1 MRKIKESLTKQF
13 LIIVAVIVAISQI
26 GIISVIA
33 DVSEPNNNVL
43 ITSEKTNAGIDE
55 VFKVT
60 VKGDEGELT
69 DFKISY
75 PKALTLVSEKN
86 INKKQ
91 TEYQFKASTEGE
103 FTVNGLLK
111 DKELEGVTIKV
122 KNEKEAEKA
131 KEVDTTPKVSLNKS
145 DVIEEEPID
154 KGTKNA
160 TLEYDVNLSAQKD
173 VDFSSGEN
181 YLGFSYKVTINSTAN
196 PTTVLKG
203 VNLTLSIP
211 KGYKLDVDAM
221 VIGPDDIVKEYSV
234 NSDGTVNIILNDIAK
249 TLAEFTI
256 AIVPITEVSN
266 SGNIHD
272 RYDGEILQ
280 GTIVGSETV
289 SGKIPHSE
297 QNTTLHGT
305 TNYVVNKTATTSPG
319 STNRLVT
326 YTFNI
331 NRIGSQKE
339 ITLQNLKLEDNIPA
353 GAIIKSSKNAG
364 GKWTITG
371 DQGTG
376 WKATWE
382 RDKRFY
388 GAGNPLSAQ
397 DTTLPNLVVEYP
409 EDKFPDNEKPPKN
422 NVTMTAHDN
431 NPNET
436 ILEGKPGEAQGP
448 PLSSG
453 EDDST
458 GISKEILT
466 GTWLS
471 GSTYSSY
478 VINGNFM
485 ADGNSDKRIK
495 NMTIEDN
502 KDLFGNDVFWEHFL
516 ISNMKIE
523 LNDQVVTDSTDVKVT
538 YKTNK
543 NSWKS
548 ASSAKAKTSL
558 SIGFHIKGSINYNK
572 SDGTDL
578 SIDLEPGEIITGW
591 KISIDNEKNEIDS
604 EQVKVT
610 VNGTASIINIF
621 DKTHDLNV
629 KSIHNTASQNVE
641 FDDGSKTD
649 EKTDKATVNLKP
661 NLNLNTVV
669 SIPSSLTVGKNNNF
683 TVYASNVTTEED
695 VDGVVMKVV
704 LPAGISLDTSVGVT
718 AASEKLGAPYENID
732 VPQPG
737 KDINIYTEML
747 SANDDYKSSRQ
758 VVVFKFKKEFATL
771 LTADNASDRN
781 IVDSGFKY
789 NIPVKVTQ
797 VAYDAFL

>member
-1 MRKIKESLTKQF
+1 M
-13 LIIVAVIVAISQI
+13 AVIVAISQI

-272 RYDGEILQ
+272 RYDGEIL
-280 GTIVGSETV
+280 
-289 SGKIPHSE
+289 
-297 QNTTLHGT
+297 
-305 TNYVVNKTATTSPG
+305 
-319 STNRLVT
+319 
-326 YTFNI
+326 
-331 NRIGSQKE
+331 
-339 ITLQNLKLEDNIPA
+339 
-353 GAIIKSSKNAG
+353 
-364 GKWTITG
+364 
-371 DQGTG
+371 
-376 WKATWE
+376 
-382 RDKRFY
+382 KR
-388 GAGNPLSAQ
+388 
-397 DTTLPNLVVEYP
+397 
-409 EDKFPDNEKPPKN
+409 N
-422 NVTMTAHDN
+422 NCR
-431 NPNET
+431 
-436 ILEGKPGEAQGP
+436 
-448 PLSSG
+448 
-453 EDDST
+453 
-458 GISKEILT
+458 
-466 GTWLS
+466 
-471 GSTYSSY
+471 
-478 VINGNFM
+478 F
-485 ADGNSDKRIK
+485 
-495 NMTIEDN
+495 
-502 KDLFGNDVFWEHFL
+502 
-516 ISNMKIE
+516 
-523 LNDQVVTDSTDVKVT
+523 
-538 YKTNK
+538 
-543 NSWKS
+543 
-548 ASSAKAKTSL
+548 
-558 SIGFHIKGSINYNK
+558 
-572 SDGTDL
+572 
-578 SIDLEPGEIITGW
+578 
-591 KISIDNEKNEIDS
+591 
-604 EQVKVT
+604 
-610 VNGTASIINIF
+610 
-621 DKTHDLNV
+621 
-629 KSIHNTASQNVE
+629 
-641 FDDGSKTD
+641 
-649 EKTDKATVNLKP
+649 
-661 NLNLNTVV
+661 
-669 SIPSSLTVGKNNNF
+669 
-683 TVYASNVTTEED
+683 
-695 VDGVVMKVV
+695 
-704 LPAGISLDTSVGVT
+704 
-718 AASEKLGAPYENID
+718 
-732 VPQPG
+732 
-737 KDINIYTEML
+737 
-747 SANDDYKSSRQ
+747 
-758 VVVFKFKKEFATL
+758 
-771 LTADNASDRN
+771 
-781 IVDSGFKY
+781 
-789 NIPVKVTQ
+789 
-797 VAYDAFL
+797 